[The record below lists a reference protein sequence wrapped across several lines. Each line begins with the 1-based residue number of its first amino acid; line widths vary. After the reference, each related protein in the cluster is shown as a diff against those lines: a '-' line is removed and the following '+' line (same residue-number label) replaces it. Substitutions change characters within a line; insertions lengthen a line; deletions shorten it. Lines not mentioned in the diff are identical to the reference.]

1 MSQIIA
7 LLCSANYLINKV
19 ILSICIPTMRGILIF
34 SVILRIFFF
43 PCTVLIKATLLAIG
57 SFLII
62 TQKVLFLVVIDF
74 LLSFAIDSLPSFWT
88 RLFSIS
94 LLAPEFS
101 PISF

>member
-7 LLCSANYLINKV
+7 LLCSANCLINKV
-19 ILSICIPTMRGILIF
+19 IPSICTPIMRGILIF

-43 PCTVLIKATLLAIG
+43 LCTALIKVLLFVID